1 MTERSR
7 GRVARR
13 AAENTVMG
21 NGHVINGL
29 RGNLQKAEVTMPRET
44 RLERGAGEDCYVN
57 GVKQR

>member
-7 GRVARR
+7 GREWRGG
-13 AAENTVMG
+13 NTVMG

-29 RGNLQKAEVTMPRET
+29 RGNLQKAEVTMLRET
-44 RLERGAGEDCYVN
+44 RLERWLGKDCYAN